1 MLSSHF
7 SKRKG
12 NQEVKTVTSANVFV
26 KINSSITT
34 RVQPVTFSFG
44 RDWISWVDLLEGD
57 GRDGMMVNDS
67 DGFNAEVVP
76 QDEDLYKQYKEDKS
90 KKKSYDERAM
100 IIEVLTAGGD
110 SNLRFL
116 LCHNSNTTSYSTVHK
131 Q

>member
-1 MLSSHF
+1 M
-7 SKRKG
+7 
-12 NQEVKTVTSANVFV
+12 
-26 KINSSITT
+26 
-34 RVQPVTFSFG
+34 
-44 RDWISWVDLLEGD
+44 DLLEGD

-110 SNLRFL
+110 SNLRFFVFCY
-116 LCHNSNTTSYSTVHK
+116 CHNSNTTSNSTVLK